1 MSNDA
6 IPITIA
12 RRDELAPG
20 ETKKFFLDCDGFTI
34 ECFVINHAGA
44 LHAWVNRCR
53 HVPMT
58 MDWIENQF
66 LTDDGQYIQ
75 CATHGAC
82 YEPATGECV
91 GGPPLGKVLIRVPL
105 EIVGDEV
112 RATCPPDAIPDDL
125 RRRPG
130 L

>member
-1 MSNDA
+1 M
-6 IPITIA
+6 T
-12 RRDELAPG
+12 DETAVTVMCLGELPPG
-20 ETKKFFLDCDGFTI
+20 QTKKFFLTCEGYEV
-34 ECFVINHAGA
+34 ECFIINHRGA

-66 LTDDGQYIQ
+66 LNENGNYIQ

-82 YEPATGECV
+82 YEPDTGECV
-91 GGPPLGKVLIRVPL
+91 GGPPLGKFLIRVPL
-105 EIVGDEV
+105 EIVGQEV
-112 RATCPPDAIPDDL
+112 RATCPAGAIPDDL
-125 RRRPG
+125 RRRPA

>member
-1 MSNDA
+1 MGEPVSV
-6 IPITIA
+6 TVT
-12 RRDELAPG
+12 RVGELAPG
-20 ETKKFFLDCDGFTI
+20 RSKKFVLVRDGFEV
-34 ECFVINHAGA
+34 ECFVINHQGR

-66 LTDDGQYIQ
+66 LTDDGCYIQ

-82 YEPATGECV
+82 YEPETGECV
-91 GGPPLGKVLIRVPL
+91 GGPPLGKFLIRVPL
-105 EIVGDEV
+105 ETVGDEI
-112 RATCPPDAIPDDL
+112 RATFPEEAIPADL
-125 RRRPG
+125 RDRSA